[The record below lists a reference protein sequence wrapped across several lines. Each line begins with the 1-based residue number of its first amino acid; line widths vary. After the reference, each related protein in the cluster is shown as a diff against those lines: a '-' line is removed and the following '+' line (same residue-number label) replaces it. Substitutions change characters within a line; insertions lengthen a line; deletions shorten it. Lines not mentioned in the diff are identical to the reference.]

1 MLCDV
6 CKQREANVVMQ
17 TLTNGQIIT
26 RSMCAECA
34 KKARSDLARAF
45 MNIGIHFQ
53 GLQRQAA
60 AAAKEKSEAPVAI
73 CRACG
78 MLLSELE
85 DATALGCPA
94 CYEAFR
100 SQIAAR
106 FFQTDKPEQPES
118 DHDASS
124 LGEEQQIMLQLEH
137 AVVSE
142 DYEKA
147 AELRDRLKALCGH
160 ANMQEDEADG

>member
-1 MLCDV
+1 MLCDI
-6 CKQREANVVMQ
+6 CKQREANIVMQ
-17 TLTNGQIIT
+17 TLINGQIT
-26 RSMCAECA
+26 TQSMCADCA
-34 KKARSDLARAF
+34 KKARLDIAKAF

-60 AAAKEKSEAPVAI
+60 AAAKTKNDTPTAI

-78 MLLSELE
+78 TLLSELT
-85 DATALGCPA
+85 DATELGCPA

-100 SQIAAR
+100 AQIAGR
-106 FFQTDKPEQPES
+106 FFQTDKAELVEPDRDILS
-118 DHDASS
+118 R
-124 LGEEQQIMLQLEH
+124 GEEQQIMLQLEH

-147 AELRDRLKALCGH
+147 AELRDKLKALCGH
-160 ANMQEDEADG
+160 ADTQEDEANG